1 LATASAV
8 QSTRPVSGKFFL
20 VPHSFAE
27 HQAALIPAERA
38 LALIVFRRAVNEN
51 GKTDMNGTAD
61 VPDSLWESWTGY
73 APRQKEYAIKGLKE
87 KGLDVVGRGDT
98 AKFSWDWNR
107 WQQSYKNR
115 GAIQSPNADPKRKE
129 REAKAGAKVH
139 EECHDHGCAMLR
151 AGNCPGDAAQ
161 STAEVAAGSKRTSG
175 LFLTQVAQY
184 TAQTVGETTE
194 KAWAA
199 TMAALCSFFPMI
211 GVVFLQLLLRAVRRH
226 FPDVTDIELAQAV
239 RLAYIPS
246 QRGEGLFLTRVPR
259 AVLILRQRKKNE
271 ETEHRPIIPKDE
283 ELRIARGIIQA
294 VDAGDTTEPRWREA
308 DVEWAREVLFEHE
321 RRE

>member
-1 LATASAV
+1 MATASAV
-8 QSTRPVSGKFFL
+8 SSTRPISGKFFL

-38 LALIVFRRAVNEN
+38 LALIVLRRAVNDDN
-51 GKTDMNGTAD
+51 KTDMNGTAD
-61 VPDSLWESWTGY
+61 VPDSIWESWTGY

-87 KGLDVVGRGDT
+87 KGLDVTGRGDK
-98 AKFSWDWNR
+98 AQYSWDWTR
-107 WQQSYKNR
+107 WNQAYRNP
-115 GAIQSPNADPKRKE
+115 IQSPNADPKRKE

-175 LFLTQVAQY
+175 LFLTQVAQC
-184 TAQTVGETTE
+184 TAQTVGEATE
-194 KAWAA
+194 KVWAA

-211 GVVFLQLLLRAVRRH
+211 GLLFLQRLLKIVLGH
-226 FPDVTDIELAQAV
+226 FPDVTDAELAQAV
-239 RLAYIPS
+239 RIAFVPKR
-246 QRGEGLFLTRVPR
+246 QEGEGLFLWRVPPAIRLMR
-259 AVLILRQRKKNE
+259 ARKK
-271 ETEHRPIIPKDE
+271 TDSAPFVRVLTDQHFKM
-283 ELRIARGIIQA
+283 ARDIVSA
-294 VDAGDTTEPRWREA
+294 VEAGDTKEPRWTEP
-308 DVEWAREVLFEHE
+308 DIEWARGVLFEHE